1 MAISAPPRPMGGEEH
16 VRTSEPKARFRLRSV
31 GHWLLGVGALA
42 TLAGAGLD
50 AQRHLA
56 DPTLAHHEAV
66 VSYSNPAHALLV
78 SGIGAGGLGLFLVVA
93 GPRVDRLSR
102 RMRIGLPV
110 AAAVAVAVALLAAV
124 SSELGRAHG
133 EASAAPAG
141 HVHDVAPSGAP
152 ADAHDHRAD
161 VPFVDSATEQ
171 TLETQLAQARAA
183 ALQYPTVADAL
194 RAGFTLADPYSQGIG
209 AHYMRYG
216 LVDGVFDQT
225 QPEMLLYA
233 GQEPSSP
240 VVGVM
245 YYVDSTYEPAGFA
258 GPYDVWHRHF
268 ETCLG
273 PHGTRFSEDP
283 EAVDCHHH
291 GKNGW
296 MLHAWVVP
304 GWDSPK
310 GVFAHSNPDL
320 TCKDGTFHTD
330 KVGFCPGN

>member
-1 MAISAPPRPMGGEEH
+1 M
-16 VRTSEPKARFRLRSV
+16 SEPQARFRLRSI
-31 GHWLLGVGALA
+31 GHWLLGIGALA

-56 DPTLAHHEAV
+56 DTTLVHHEAV
-66 VSYSNPAHALLV
+66 VSFSNPAHALLLC
-78 SGIGAGGLGLFLVVA
+78 GIAAGGLGLFLVLA

-102 RMRIGLPV
+102 RMRIGVPL
-110 AAAVAVAVALLAAV
+110 AAAVAVAVALVAAV
-124 SSELGRAHG
+124 SSDLGHAHG
-133 EASAAPAG
+133 QESAAPLG
-141 HVHDVAPSGAP
+141 HVHDVAPSVAP
-152 ADAHDHRAD
+152 ADAHDHGAV

-171 TLETQLAQARAA
+171 TLETQLAQARAT
-183 ALQYPTVADAL
+183 ALQYPTVADAV

-216 LVDGVFDQT
+216 LVDDMFDPA

-245 YYVDSTYEPAGFA
+245 YYVDSTDEPAGFA
-258 GPYDVWHRHF
+258 GPYDTWHRHL

-273 PHGTRFSEDP
+273 PHGTHFAQDP

-291 GKNGW
+291 GKTGW

-304 GWDSPK
+304 GWDSVP
-310 GVFAHSNPDL
+310 GVFSQQNSRL
-320 TCKDGTFHTD
+320 Q
-330 KVGFCPGN
+330 